1 MTTTTHNDVSLLTL
15 TLPATIPPEQQQ
27 QIESS
32 ALGFITEAI
41 RAVESGNAVPDLKLE
56 PGCPAWC
63 DRDHSEGAG
72 YHQHDVLFEPWGR
85 VSVVEEHDAE
95 RGVYRIVDA
104 WLDTDVREHELD
116 AQRARKVA
124 DALTRAADMLEEIQR

>member
-1 MTTTTHNDVSLLTL
+1 MSIPPNESVLTVN
-15 TLPATIPPEQQQ
+15 LPASVPPELQE
-27 QIESS
+27 QIQSS
-32 ALGFITEAI
+32 ALGFVTEAI
-41 RAVESGNAVPDLKLE
+41 RAVQAGQPVPGVKLE

-63 DRDHSEGAG
+63 DRDHSDDAG

-95 RGVYRIVDA
+95 RGVYRLVDA
-104 WLDTDVREHELD
+104 WLNTDVREHELD